1 MFVLQNF
8 AGFCQ
13 TSTWIHSRF
22 SWSSFLLAVR
32 SKPLSPSVWSSFHP
46 REMPPSSSSEFYP
59 QFRRKASHL
68 FHPDCQAEILLQI
81 LFTPSREALLSRI
94 LWPTKVRW
102 TGGEDRQTSGSK
114 ARKRFWRAGGRGA
127 ELLTCLW
134 LKLDTPM
141 DLVSP
146 ASLHFSRAWKG
157 GVVNNYMEWQSKNK
171 CWETSV
177 ITIIHQE
184 LALIFKKKKVEKVMT
199 QEELLSPP

>member
-1 MFVLQNF
+1 MLRQQEQEFRHQNPTQTLKIHLSCFDSLLIYFWFHVFIIYLPVCSSLQGTF
-8 AGFCQ
+8 
-13 TSTWIHSRF
+13 
-22 SWSSFLLAVR
+22 
-32 SKPLSPSVWSSFHP
+32 PSICSSFHL

-146 ASLHFSRAWKG
+146 ASLHFSRAWEG
-157 GVVNNYMEWQSKNK
+157 GVVKSWTVTWNGQ
-171 CWETSV
+171 
-177 ITIIHQE
+177 
-184 LALIFKKKKVEKVMT
+184 
-199 QEELLSPP
+199 

>member
-1 MFVLQNF
+1 MIALQNF

-22 SWSSFLLAVR
+22 SWSSFLLEVR
-32 SKPLSPSVWSSFHP
+32 SKPLSPSVWSSFHL

-102 TGGEDRQTSGSK
+102 TGGEERQTSGSR
-114 ARKRFWRAGGRGA
+114 ARRRLWRAGGRGA
-127 ELLTCLW
+127 ELLTWLQTGLYLSPGLFRIFSSCLW

-141 DLVSP
+141 DLASP
-146 ASLHFSRAWKG
+146 ASLHFSRAWDG
-157 GVVNNYMEWQSKNK
+157 GVVNSHEQSLGMGNRIRINAEK
-171 CWETSV
+171 
-177 ITIIHQE
+177 HQ
-184 LALIFKKKKVEKVMT
+184 
-199 QEELLSPP
+199 